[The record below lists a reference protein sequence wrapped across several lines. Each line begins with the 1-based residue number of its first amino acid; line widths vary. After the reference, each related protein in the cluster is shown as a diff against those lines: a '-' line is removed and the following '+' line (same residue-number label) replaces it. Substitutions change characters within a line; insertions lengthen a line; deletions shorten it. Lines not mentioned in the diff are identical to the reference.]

1 MGIEDIYWI
10 TPEFSVIVAGVVGLL
25 VGSFLNVVIHR
36 LPLMMQAQWEA
47 ELEEALAQQNAATSD
62 AAPAVEKKPP
72 FNLLVPR
79 SRCPHCGHQ
88 ISALENIP
96 VLSWLFLRG
105 ACRECRKPIP
115 VRYPLVELLT
125 GVLAAASV
133 WHLGFGVTGI
143 AAAVFCCVLVAL
155 TFIDYDTQLL
165 PDSLTLPLLWGGLL
179 LNLTSHGMAPLP
191 DAVIGAMT
199 GYLSLWS
206 VYWLFKLITGK
217 EGMGYGDF
225 KLLAALGAWFGWQA
239 LPAIILMSSV
249 IGAVVGIGLILF
261 KGHGRSQ
268 PIPFGPYLAGAGLA
282 MLFLGGQVMTWMG
295 LGVQPSVIIG
305 P

>member
-1 MGIEDIYWI
+1 M
-10 TPEFSVIVAGVVGLL
+10 
-25 VGSFLNVVIHR
+25 
-36 LPLMMQAQWEA
+36 
-47 ELEEALAQQNAATSD
+47 
-62 AAPAVEKKPP
+62 
-72 FNLLVPR
+72 
-79 SRCPHCGHQ
+79 
-88 ISALENIP
+88 
-96 VLSWLFLRG
+96 
-105 ACRECRKPIP
+105 
-115 VRYPLVELLT
+115 RYPLVELLT

-179 LNLTSHGMAPLP
+179 LNLSSHGMAPLP

-249 IGAVVGIGLILF
+249 IGAVVGVGLILF

>member
-47 ELEEALAQQNAATSD
+47 ELEEALGQQNPTAAE
-62 AAPAVEKKPP
+62 AAPPVEKKPP

-88 ISALENIP
+88 ITALENIP

-105 ACRECRKPIP
+105 ACRECRKSIP

-143 AAAVFCCVLVAL
+143 AAAIFCCVLVAL

-179 LNLTSHGMAPLP
+179 LNLTSHGMALLP

-295 LGVQPSVIIG
+295 VGVQPAVIIG

>member
-47 ELEEALAQQNAATSD
+47 ELEEALAQQNPAAAE
-62 AAPAVEKKPP
+62 AAPPVEKKPP

-88 ISALENIP
+88 ITALENIP

-179 LNLTSHGMAPLP
+179 LNLSSHGMAPLP

-249 IGAVVGIGLILF
+249 IGAVVGVGLILF
-261 KGHGRSQ
+261 KGHGLSL
-268 PIPFGPYLAGAGLA
+268 IH
-282 MLFLGGQVMTWMG
+282 
-295 LGVQPSVIIG
+295 I
-305 P
+305 

>member
-1 MGIEDIYWI
+1 VPSQWNSLASQ
-10 TPEFSVIVAGVVGLL
+10 FSDGLDTIMDFLEHGPLHLTQQQVYYQIQVWLRQGQHYLQSNAPSLASEVVSNASAVVDVLTVLALALFVTIFFLASG
-25 VGSFLNVVIHR
+25 GKMWRWFLNELPATMRESTHR
-36 LPLMMQAQWEA
+36 
-47 ELEEALAQQNAATSD
+47 AAG
-62 AAPAVEKKPP
+62 AGWYP
-72 FNLLVPR
+72 FA
-79 SRCPHCGHQ
+79 GY
-88 ISALENIP
+88 A
-96 VLSWLFLRG
+96 RG
-105 ACRECRKPIP
+105 
-115 VRYPLVELLT
+115 T
-125 GVLAAASV
+125 
-133 WHLGFGVTGI
+133 
-143 AAAVFCCVLVAL
+143 VLVAL
-155 TFIDYDTQLL
+155 TFIDFDTQLL

-179 LNLTSHGMAPLP
+179 LNLSSHGMAPLP

-249 IGAVVGIGLILF
+249 IGAVVGVGLILF

>member
-47 ELEEALAQQNAATSD
+47 ELEEALGQQNPTAAE
-62 AAPAVEKKPP
+62 AAPPVEKKPP

-88 ISALENIP
+88 ITALENIP

-143 AAAVFCCVLVAL
+143 AAAIFCC
-155 TFIDYDTQLL
+155 
-165 PDSLTLPLLWGGLL
+165 
-179 LNLTSHGMAPLP
+179 
-191 DAVIGAMT
+191 
-199 GYLSLWS
+199 
-206 VYWLFKLITGK
+206 
-217 EGMGYGDF
+217 
-225 KLLAALGAWFGWQA
+225 
-239 LPAIILMSSV
+239 
-249 IGAVVGIGLILF
+249 
-261 KGHGRSQ
+261 GR
-268 PIPFGPYLAGAGLA
+268 GP
-282 MLFLGGQVMTWMG
+282 
-295 LGVQPSVIIG
+295 
-305 P
+305 